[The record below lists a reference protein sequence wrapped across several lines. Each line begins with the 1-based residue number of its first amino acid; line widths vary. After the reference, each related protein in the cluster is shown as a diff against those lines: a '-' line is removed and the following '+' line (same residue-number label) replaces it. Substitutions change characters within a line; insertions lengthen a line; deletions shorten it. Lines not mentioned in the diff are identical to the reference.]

1 MSNAAPHEKPTAKLA
16 ARVGERIAM
25 SLQQLKNELVEV
37 ADSPNRFQPEMMKLA
52 LRLFSQIFVAEHP
65 DTGNGTLT
73 ADG

>member
-1 MSNAAPHEKPTAKLA
+1 
-16 ARVGERIAM
+16 M

-65 DTGNGTLT
+65 DTGNGTLM